1 MVKHDLAMV
10 EPRVRF
16 PLPAPDFY
24 IISILIFMPNT
35 TSAKKAL
42 RGSVK
47 KRKFNRLKTY
57 KIKNSLKELR
67 KNMAEGG
74 KNIQEALGRAYSAL
88 DKAVKTNFI
97 PKGRADRRKSR
108 LSAMVEKFLK
118 AGK

>member
-1 MVKHDLAMV
+1 
-10 EPRVRF
+10 
-16 PLPAPDFY
+16 
-24 IISILIFMPNT
+24 MPNT

-42 RGSVK
+42 RGSTK

-67 KNMAEGG
+67 KNMVEGG
-74 KNIQEALGRAYSAL
+74 KNIENSLSRAFSAL

-108 LSAMVEKFLK
+108 LSAMVDKFLK